1 MASILMHITH
11 GPEHPTRATLGLLVA
26 KAAVDEGHEVTV
38 FLAGD
43 GVQFMRDEIL
53 DSTQGVGTGAA
64 RDHFDALQEG
74 GVKFYVSKMSGNARG
89 LSEADLEG
97 KNAQMATPNMLVGLS
112 LEHDRMF
119 TY

>member
-11 GPEHPTRATLGLLVA
+11 GPEHPTRVALGLLVA
-26 KAAVDEGHEVTV
+26 KAALDEGHQVSV

-43 GVQFMRDEIL
+43 AVQLMRSEVRESI
-53 DSTQGVGTGAA
+53 QGVGTGSVAE
-64 RDHFDALQEG
+64 HFDALQG
-74 GVKFYVSKMSGNARG
+74 GDVKFFVSKMSSNARG
-89 LSEADLEG
+89 IGESDLEG
-97 KNAQMATPNMLVGLS
+97 NNAQMATPNMLVGLS

>member
-11 GPEHPTRATLGLLVA
+11 GPEHPTRVTLGLLVA
-26 KAAVDEGHEVTV
+26 KAAVEEGHEVTV

-43 GVQFMRDEIL
+43 AVQLMRDEVL
-53 DSTQGVGTGAA
+53 DSTQGVGTGSA
-64 RDHFDALQEG
+64 REHFNALQNG
-74 GVKFYVSKMSGNARG
+74 GVKFFVSKMSSTARG
-89 LSEADLEG
+89 VSDGDLEN